1 MSKIKLSKSNQ
12 TKKTNP
18 ILKQRNSDNLL
29 LLFVRKPILGKCKTR
44 LAQSIGEEKALEVY
58 QHLLEHTATVVKNV
72 KADKQVLYA
81 DEIGENDAWDEAI
94 FEKYKQVG
102 KDLGER
108 MHHAFAQGFERGYK
122 NIIIMGSDLF
132 TISQDEVN
140 AAFQAFQRA
149 EVVIGPAEDGGYYML
164 GLNEMNEAVFE
175 NKNWSTEE
183 VLSQTL
189 ADITDKELSLLE
201 EKNDIDTF
209 EDLKKSNFL
218 NQQIHLWRL

>member
-1 MSKIKLSKSNQ
+1 VSKIKLSKSNQ

-218 NQQIHLWRL
+218 NQQIHL

>member
-1 MSKIKLSKSNQ
+1 VSKIKLSKSNQ

>member
-1 MSKIKLSKSNQ
+1 M
-12 TKKTNP
+12 
-18 ILKQRNSDNLL
+18 KQRNSDNLL

-218 NQQIHLWRL
+218 NQQIHL